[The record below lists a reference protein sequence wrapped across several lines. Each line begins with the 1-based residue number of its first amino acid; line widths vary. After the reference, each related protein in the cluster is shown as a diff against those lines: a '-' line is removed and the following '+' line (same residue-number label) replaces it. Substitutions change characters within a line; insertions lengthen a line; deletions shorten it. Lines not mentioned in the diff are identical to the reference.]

1 MKHSLNELN
10 NRLDTSIETI
20 SDLEEN
26 KQESYKLKYRG
37 KTPEGKKK
45 KGRDWQEN
53 TKRMSTCIIEMPEEI
68 GKENNFGGLSIECF
82 LNMIKIYNPK
92 TKEDQQIKGKINKN
106 KTTAMHIIMKLRKPK
121 SKEKV
126 KILKQL
132 EKKKKSCI
140 ISKISIL

>member
-1 MKHSLNELN
+1 
-10 NRLDTSIETI
+10 
-20 SDLEEN
+20 
-26 KQESYKLKYRG
+26 
-37 KTPEGKKK
+37 
-45 KGRDWQEN
+45 
-53 TKRMSTCIIEMPEEI
+53 MSTCIIEMPEI
-68 GKENNFGGLSIECF
+68 GKENNFRGLSIECF

-132 EKKKKSCI
+132 EKKKKRCI